1 MNIVELIETITILGV
16 VCGLGI
22 VGFIQWIKHLSE
34 EERKGMSGEP
44 INSRMIKDMW
54 VCKECGSF
62 NSPYNKRCGKCFNI
76 KSDKNEK

>member
-1 MNIVELIETITILGV
+1 MNIVEVIETITILGV

-34 EERKGMSGEP
+34 EERKAMSGEP
-44 INSRMIKDMW
+44 INSRMIEDMW
-54 VCKECGSF
+54 VCKECGAF

-76 KSDKNEK
+76 KADKNEK